1 MVEEKN
7 FQIMMFGKQV
17 LMPYLLN
24 RRFSKIDYVIISH
37 FDFDHIGGL
46 LYVMDKMK
54 VKNVI
59 ISKQPEESVNYDDFI
74 KIIKNKK
81 INLIIVNA
89 GDRLKISNE
98 VYFDILWPN
107 SDEFISEN
115 ALNNNSIVCKLNYKS
130 FSMLFTGDIE
140 EIAEKRILEK
150 YKNNLGFLKAD
161 ILKIAHHGS
170 KSSTT
175 QEFLDA
181 VRPKKALIG
190 VGKNNKF
197 GHPSNIVIERL
208 ENSRNP
214 NLSYR

>member
-1 MVEEKN
+1 
-7 FQIMMFGKQV
+7 MMFGKQV

-24 RRFSKIDYVIISH
+24 RRVSKIDYVIISH

-59 ISKQPEESVNYDDFI
+59 ISKQPEESVNYKNFI
-74 KIIKNKK
+74 KIIKDKK

-89 GDRLKISNE
+89 GDRLKISND
-98 VYFDILWPN
+98 VYFDIFWPN

-115 ALNNNSIVCKLNYKS
+115 ALNNNSIVCKLNYKT

-150 YKNNLGFLKAD
+150 YKNNLDLLKAD

-175 QEFLDA
+175 QEFLNA
-181 VRPKKALIG
+181 VKPQKALIG

-208 ENSRNP
+208 ENLRNP

>member
-1 MVEEKN
+1 
-7 FQIMMFGKQV
+7 MMFGKQV

-24 RRFSKIDYVIISH
+24 RRVSKIDYVIISH

-89 GDRLKISNE
+89 GDRLKISND

-150 YKNNLGFLKAD
+150 YKKKLSFLKAD

-170 KSSTT
+170 KTSTT
-175 QEFLDA
+175 QEFLNA
-181 VRPKKALIG
+181 VKPQKALIG

-208 ENSRNP
+208 ENLRNP

>member
-1 MVEEKN
+1 
-7 FQIMMFGKQV
+7 MMFGKQV

-24 RRFSKIDYVIISH
+24 RRVSKIDYVIISH

-89 GDRLKISNE
+89 GDRLRISND

-115 ALNNNSIVCKLNYKS
+115 ALNNNSVVCKLNYKS
-130 FSMLFTGDIE
+130 FSILFTGDIE

-150 YKNNLGFLKAD
+150 YKNNLSFLKAD

-170 KSSTT
+170 KTSTT

-181 VRPKKALIG
+181 VKPKKALIG

-208 ENSRNP
+208 ENLRNP

>member
-1 MVEEKN
+1 
-7 FQIMMFGKQV
+7 
-17 LMPYLLN
+17 MPYLLN
-24 RRFSKIDYVIISH
+24 RRVSKIDYVIISH

-46 LYVMDKMK
+46 LYVMNKMK

-59 ISKQPEESVNYDDFI
+59 ISKQPEESVNYKNFI
-74 KIIKNKK
+74 KIIKDKK

-89 GDRLKISNE
+89 GDRLKISND
-98 VYFDILWPN
+98 VYFDIFWPN

-115 ALNNNSIVCKLNYKS
+115 ALNNNSIVCKLNYKT

-150 YKNNLGFLKAD
+150 YKNNLDLLKAD

-175 QEFLDA
+175 QEFLNA
-181 VRPKKALIG
+181 VKPQKALIG

-208 ENSRNP
+208 ENLRNP

>member
-1 MVEEKN
+1 
-7 FQIMMFGKQV
+7 MMFGKQV

-24 RRFSKIDYVIISH
+24 RRVSKIDYVIISH

-46 LYVMDKMK
+46 LYVMNKMK

-59 ISKQPEESVNYDDFI
+59 ISKQPEESVNYKNFI
-74 KIIKNKK
+74 KIIKDKK

-89 GDRLKISNE
+89 GDRLKISND
-98 VYFDILWPN
+98 VYFDIFWPN

-115 ALNNNSIVCKLNYKS
+115 ALNNNSIVCKLNYKT

-150 YKNNLGFLKAD
+150 YKNNLDLLKAD

-175 QEFLDA
+175 QEFLNA
-181 VRPKKALIG
+181 VKPQKALIG

-208 ENSRNP
+208 ENLRNP